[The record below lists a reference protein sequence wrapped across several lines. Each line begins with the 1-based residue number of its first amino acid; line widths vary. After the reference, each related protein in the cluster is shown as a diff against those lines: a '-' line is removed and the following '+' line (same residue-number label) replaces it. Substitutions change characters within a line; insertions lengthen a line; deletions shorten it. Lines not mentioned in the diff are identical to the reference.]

1 MLSEKLKLEVGPLLT
16 ILTYMLKKSQIT
28 FLSILCGKITL
39 FLMEFT
45 FDLLFQLEMGLVC
58 HFKMLKTMLPEKL
71 KLEVGPLLTIFSYL
85 FKRFQILTLKNS
97 LYENNEIHR
106 SVFIFYF

>member
-1 MLSEKLKLEVGPLLT
+1 
-16 ILTYMLKKSQIT
+16 
-28 FLSILCGKITL
+28 
-39 FLMEFT
+39 MEFT

-71 KLEVGPLLTIFSYL
+71 KLEVGPLLTILSYL

-97 LYENNEIHR
+97 LNENNEIQR
-106 SVFIFYF
+106 GVFLFYF